1 MHTLRGA
8 MTIDSLA
15 SATNNNF
22 QSDPN
27 INGTGRMDGNT
38 ATALVPSE
46 YKPGDNALDAFRH
59 ELLLSRRSA
68 QHHAYINVILRDS
81 TPAFFPTGT
90 PVATGDVVLSF
101 GTCVLFANM
110 TMDNIIKSYL
120 ADLGGARTE
129 LEYFLAHH
137 QVSLYA
143 DVALNVSVVAAQV
156 GLKNAPPGPVA
167 ANKRQRNDRFF
178 IDGDENALGDKVI
191 NVGDVLYPLDG
202 SNYACLRGPV
212 VGGVGISKNKD
223 GMTVFVPMQS
233 ANFLRD
239 SQTKHAFKPTPT
251 RTLPAGGCHANS
263 AFTWLPCEPCL
274 RAPVTRT
281 LPREP

>member
-38 ATALVPSE
+38 ATALVPLE

-59 ELLLSRRSA
+59 ELLLSRRST
-68 QHHAYINVILRDS
+68 QYHAYFNVILRDS

-120 ADLGGARTE
+120 ADLGDARTE
-129 LEYFLAHH
+129 LEYFLAHL
-137 QVSLYA
+137 SR
-143 DVALNVSVVAAQV
+143 
-156 GLKNAPPGPVA
+156 KP
-167 ANKRQRNDRFF
+167 
-178 IDGDENALGDKVI
+178 
-191 NVGDVLYPLDG
+191 
-202 SNYACLRGPV
+202 CLRVEPHELCLRVETTRTMPAGGWHANYVTRTLPV
-212 VGGVGISKNKD
+212 FG
-223 GMTVFVPMQS
+223 T
-233 ANFLRD
+233 
-239 SQTKHAFKPTPT
+239 T
-251 RTLPAGGCHANS
+251 RTLPAGGSHANS
-263 AFTWLPCEPCL
+263 ACG
-274 RAPVTRT
+274 R
-281 LPREP
+281 LPRELCNANSNSACG